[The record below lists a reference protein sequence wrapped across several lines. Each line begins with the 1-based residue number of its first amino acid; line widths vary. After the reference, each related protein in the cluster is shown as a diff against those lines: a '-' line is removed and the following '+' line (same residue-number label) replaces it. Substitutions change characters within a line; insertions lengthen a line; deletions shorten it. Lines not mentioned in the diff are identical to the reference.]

1 MEYDNTN
8 RGVLFRNDKKES
20 EKHPDFTGSI
30 DVDGVDHYLSAWVK
44 ESKQGKKFFSLSVK
58 AKDQAEEKEALD
70 KVNQQEEVSTNAM
83 AEAFKAAKGE

>member
-8 RGVLFRNDKKES
+8 RGVLFRNDKKET

-30 DVDGVDHYLSAWVK
+30 DVGGVDHYLSGWIK

-58 AKDQAEEKEALD
+58 AK
-70 KVNQQEEVSTNAM
+70 QETAQKAVQ
-83 AEAFKAAKGE
+83 AAKQQLNQEVDYDDSIPF

>member
-8 RGVLFRNDKKES
+8 RGVLFRNDKKET

-30 DVDGVDHYLSAWVK
+30 DVGGVDHYLSGWIK

-58 AKDQAEEKEALD
+58 PKQETAQQA
-70 KVNQQEEVSTNAM
+70 VQ
-83 AEAFKAAKGE
+83 AAKQVVEDFDDDLPF

>member
-30 DVDGVDHYLSAWVK
+30 DVGGVDHYLSAWVK
-44 ESKQGKKFFSLSVK
+44 ESKQGKKFFSISIKPKNDVAAPAIQK
-58 AKDQAEEKEALD
+58 AKQAVEEDFED
-70 KVNQQEEVSTNAM
+70 DIP
-83 AEAFKAAKGE
+83 F

>member
-30 DVDGVDHYLSAWVK
+30 DVNGVDHYLSGWIK

-58 AKDQAEEKEALD
+58 AKDAVAKPAMQQAKQAIED
-70 KVNQQEEVSTNAM
+70 DFDDSIP
-83 AEAFKAAKGE
+83 F

>member
-8 RGVLFRNDKKES
+8 RGVLFRNEKKES

-58 AKDQAEEKEALD
+58 AKDAVARPAMKQARQIVEEDFEDDLP
-70 KVNQQEEVSTNAM
+70 
-83 AEAFKAAKGE
+83 F

>member
-30 DVDGVDHYLSAWVK
+30 DVGGVDHYLSAWVK
-44 ESKQGKKFFSLSVK
+44 ESKQGKKFFSISIKPKKEVAAPAIQK
-58 AKDQAEEKEALD
+58 AKENVEDDFED
-70 KVNQQEEVSTNAM
+70 DIP
-83 AEAFKAAKGE
+83 F